1 MPFIKPY
8 ESSVPLAA
16 GIQSRPAQVVGNGMG
31 ALAQGVSRFG
41 EQRHKRQLEQ
51 DDSDLIATQAR
62 LRATLAERRQQAGLD
77 GSAANPEWLEKEREY
92 AESEFD
98 KTVSKMRTDDGRR
111 IGQGRQ
117 AILLAEETQR
127 WIATQANASA
137 AQQKTQLQEVEDLT
151 LQAVQKDPSG
161 YNVATADFLA
171 NLEGPAYDSLDK
183 PFKEGY
189 SREFKARSARAFL
202 DGTEQAH
209 GSAAALLALDTV
221 RENMPAAQYTS
232 LRDHFTNRAKTE
244 RATQRE
250 SEQLVFFR
258 RVDAMVARGNN
269 PTDAVTDAVADK
281 LISAEQGSAIDKQ
294 YIKHVELQQK
304 IANADAAFRIGDL
317 VGFAAVDPAIQTQV
331 ADAWLTEQR
340 RAYGAADPETR
351 KQIAGGIV
359 EKGVNLDYVFP
370 GMKAALRA
378 SPHGENFAGV
388 VDEYLTLKGFDPYY
402 ASKLASPDQQARFEV
417 YSVSKRAGMSDNQA
431 LEFARSVT
439 PERVA
444 SARKFLHS
452 EEGKP
457 ELANMRAAVADRS
470 GLLTGDMLNG
480 RQAANEII
488 EYATLLMAGN
498 PSAPIDDIV
507 ASAQTAYESQ
517 NMRVGNVWIP
527 RIFLGSV
534 PAASMPDVTT
544 RVLRRLPELLKKNEL
559 PVLDGDYAVAPDD
572 LSPLDGRMQVY
583 DPMRRPIP
591 GLRLGP
597 VEFRAEYQRMQGE
610 GFVSEL
616 ARRNPWDVPPLTPER
631 RLREFRKSMK

>member
-16 GIQSRPAQVVGNGMG
+16 GIQSRPAQAVDNGMG

-77 GSAANPEWLEKEREY
+77 GSAADPEWLEKEREY

-117 AILLAEETQR
+117 ALLIGEESQR
-127 WIATQANASA
+127 WLATAANASA

-171 NLEGPAYDSLDK
+171 NLEGPAYGSLPKD
-183 PFKEGY
+183 FKDGY
-189 SREFKARSARAFL
+189 GREFKARSARAFL
-202 DGTEQAH
+202 DGTEQAY
-209 GSAAALLALDTV
+209 GSAAALRALDTV
-221 RENMPAAQYTS
+221 REDMPAAQYTS
-232 LRDHFTNRAKTE
+232 LRDHFTNRAKVE
-244 RATQRE
+244 QASQRE

-258 RVDAMVARGNN
+258 RVDAMVSRGNN

-317 VGFAAVDPAIQTQV
+317 VKFAAVEPAIQTQV
-331 ADAWLTEQR
+331 ADAWLAGQR
-340 RAYGAADPETR
+340 QVMASADPETR

-370 GMKAALRA
+370 GIKAALRA

-388 VDEYLTLKGFDPYY
+388 VDEYLTLKTFDPYY

-417 YSVSKRAGMSDNQA
+417 YAASKLAGMPDGQA
-431 LEFARSVT
+431 LEFARSIT
-439 PERVA
+439 PERVTN
-444 SARKFLHS
+444 ARKFLHS

-457 ELANMRAAVADRS
+457 ELANMRATLTDRS
-470 GLLTGDMLNG
+470 GWGTGDMLNG
-480 RQAANEII
+480 RQAANEVV
-488 EYATLLMAGN
+488 EYAALLMAGN
-498 PSAPIDDIV
+498 PSAPIEDIV
-507 ASAQTAYESQ
+507 ASAQSAYESQ
-517 NMRVGNVWIP
+517 NMRSGNVWIP
-527 RIFLGSV
+527 RRFVGSI
-534 PAASMPDVTT
+534 PAPSMQDVTS
-544 RVLRRLPELLKKNEL
+544 RVLRRLPDVMRASDL
-559 PVLDGDYAVAPDD
+559 PVLDGDYAIAPDD
-572 LSPLDGRMQVY
+572 LSPRDGRMQVY
-583 DPMRRPIP
+583 DPMLRPIP

-597 VEFRAEYQRMQGE
+597 TEFRAEYQRMQGE
-610 GFVSEL
+610 GYVDAL
-616 ARRNPWDVPPLTPER
+616 TRRSGTVPPLTPER
-631 RLREFRKSMK
+631 RLREFRESMK